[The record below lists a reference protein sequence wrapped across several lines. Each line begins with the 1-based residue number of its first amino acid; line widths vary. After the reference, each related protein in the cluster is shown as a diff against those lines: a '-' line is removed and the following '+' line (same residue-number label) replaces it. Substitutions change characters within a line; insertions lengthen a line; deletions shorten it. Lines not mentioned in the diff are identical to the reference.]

1 MAKQPTRQGRPPSE
15 VRPLPYNDG
24 QMSADKSLKARMM
37 TGYALCAIAESQ
49 IHAGEL
55 ERALKSIRAIR
66 EMVAEMNSLLD
77 EPREYSLSAIREAK
91 DTLADLETR
100 LQAAEAAIPG

>member
-1 MAKQPTRQGRPPSE
+1 
-15 VRPLPYNDG
+15 
-24 QMSADKSLKARMM
+24 MSAETSLKPRIM

-49 IHAGEL
+49 IRAGEL

-66 EMVAEMNSLLD
+66 EMVAEMTALLN
-77 EPREYSLSAIREAK
+77 EPHQHFHSAIREAK

-100 LQAAEAAIPG
+100 IKAVEAALPPNEYTL